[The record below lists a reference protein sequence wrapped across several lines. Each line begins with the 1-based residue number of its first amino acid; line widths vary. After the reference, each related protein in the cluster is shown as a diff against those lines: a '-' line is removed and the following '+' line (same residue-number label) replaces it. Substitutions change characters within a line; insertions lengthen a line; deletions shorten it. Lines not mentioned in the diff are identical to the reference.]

1 MNNKILKITDKYKKH
16 SDGKYRKNRIFVL
29 SKKLFNY
36 IVNKKDRFSVKYII
50 DNKHVHINYN
60 KKQITCGCPL
70 ADQFIQDSVPYS
82 ATPKIKLTGDL
93 PPVEFNNGYLF
104 FPKIGAYKDI
114 RHLRIKKHNIDN
126 NYLFQHKKI
135 RKIID
140 DWYAENVI

>member
-1 MNNKILKITDKYKKH
+1 MGHKILKITDKYKECP
-16 SDGKYRKNRIFVL
+16 DGKYRKVRIFVL
-29 SKKLFNY
+29 SDNLFSC
-36 IVNKKDRFSVKYII
+36 IVDKHDILSRKYII
-50 DNKHVHINYN
+50 DNKHVHIDYN
-60 KKQITCGCPL
+60 KKQIISGCPL

-82 ATPKIKLTGDL
+82 ATPKIKVSGDL

-140 DWYAENVI
+140 DWYAQNVI